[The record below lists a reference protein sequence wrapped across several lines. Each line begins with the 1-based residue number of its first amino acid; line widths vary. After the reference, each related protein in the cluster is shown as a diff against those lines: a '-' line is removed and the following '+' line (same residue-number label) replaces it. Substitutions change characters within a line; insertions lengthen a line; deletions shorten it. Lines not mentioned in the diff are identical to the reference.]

1 MISPTLLFVTVL
13 GYVAILFGVATLAE
27 RKERSGMSLVSNPYI
42 YSLSL
47 AVYCTSWTFYGSVGR
62 AAGAGL
68 SFLPIYL
75 GPVIVSALWPILLE
89 KLIRAA
95 RLGKV
100 TTLPEFI
107 SVRYGNS
114 RAISV
119 IVTCALVI
127 GVIPYIALQLKAITK
142 TFAIVS
148 GLPSVSMFTGLA
160 ITLMIG
166 FFTIAYGTRS
176 GSNDRHGGLIFVIA
190 FESLVK
196 LIAFLLVGLF
206 VTYYLFDGFH
216 DIYDRAMNNDDLSP
230 LLLNLGTANY
240 LEWSALTLLSMVAVM
255 FLPRQFQVLVLEN
268 RDMHHVYKASWL
280 FPLYL
285 LLINFFVL
293 PIALG
298 GLLAGGTAAEADYFV
313 LTLPFVH
320 GSKYLAIL
328 AFIGGFS
335 AATGMIIVES
345 LALGGMVD
353 NCLIKPLLSR
363 YLFVQRHPGFLLTL
377 KRLAIVAILTT
388 AYLFTV
394 SLGAAESLVEI
405 GLKSFEAVTVLAP
418 PILLG
423 IYWKR
428 ANRIGAMAGIS
439 AGFLI
444 WLYTTMVP
452 LLLKAELLSQEC
464 YLGELT
470 RTPFFNPASLFC
482 IAGFGKSS
490 HTLFWIL
497 FFDLGLMVFLSL
509 ATKQSDKEKEL
520 ATLFVD
526 GQELCETA
534 GDLSPLR
541 DKVPAIVK

>member
-13 GYVAILFGVATLAE
+13 GYVALLFGVATLAE
-27 RKERSGMSLVSNPYI
+27 RKERSGISLVSNPYV

-62 AAGAGL
+62 AAGSGL

-89 KLIRAA
+89 KLIKAA
-95 RLGKV
+95 RLGNI

-114 RAISV
+114 RTISV

-148 GLPSVSMFTGLA
+148 GLPSVSTFTGLA
-160 ITLMIG
+160 ITLMIS
-166 FFTIAYGTRS
+166 FFTIAYGTKRS
-176 GSNDRHGGLIFVIA
+176 GSNGRHGGLIFVIA

-216 DIYDRAMNNDDLSP
+216 DIYDRTMNNDDLSP
-230 LLLNLGTANY
+230 LVLTLGMPNY
-240 LEWSALTLLSMVAVM
+240 LEWSALTVLSMVAVM

-268 RDMHHVYKASWL
+268 RDISHVYKASWL
-280 FPLYL
+280 FPLFL

-298 GLLAGGTAAEADYFV
+298 GLLAGGTVAEADYFV
-313 LTLPFVH
+313 LTLPYVH

-345 LALGGMVD
+345 LALGSMVD
-353 NCLIKPLLSR
+353 NCLTKPLMSR
-363 YLFVQRHPGFLLTL
+363 YLFAQRHPGVLLNL

-388 AYLFTV
+388 AYLFTI

-428 ANRIGAMAGIS
+428 ANRIGAIAGIS

-452 LLLKAELLSQEC
+452 LLLKAKLLSQEC

-482 IAGFGKSS
+482 IVGFGKSS

-497 FFDLGLMVFLSL
+497 FFDLGLMVLLSL

-520 ATLFVD
+520 AMLFVD
-526 GQELCETA
+526 GQEVCET
-534 GDLSPLR
+534 
-541 DKVPAIVK
+541 VIPAPDSTASRSCCS